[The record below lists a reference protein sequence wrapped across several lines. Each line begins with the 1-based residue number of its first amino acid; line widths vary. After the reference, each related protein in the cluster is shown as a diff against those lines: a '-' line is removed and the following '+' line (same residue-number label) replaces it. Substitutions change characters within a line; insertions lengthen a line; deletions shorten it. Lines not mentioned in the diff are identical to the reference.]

1 MNINNILKRRAIIL
15 DGACGT
21 SLHGMGMPAGVLP
34 ELWCLENPG
43 ILSKLHKNYIDAGS
57 DIIYSATFGANRVK
71 IEDKKVNIVAL
82 NKRLALIAK
91 DAAASSKVLVAGDI
105 SSTGRFV
112 KPFGELD
119 FNEAVDIF
127 KEQVKGLLK
136 AEVDLFVIETMMDI
150 QEARAALLAVR
161 EMSNKFTIV
170 TMSYEKSGRTL
181 NGTDPLSALITLES
195 LGASAVGAN
204 CSSGP
209 VDMKKVIL
217 KMKDYAR
224 VPIVAKPNAGM
235 PKMIANKTVF
245 DMSEDRF
252 AKAGKSLVLS
262 GVSIIGGC
270 CGTEPKH
277 IEALKRELRGL
288 KPCSKS
294 SQKYSALSSATS
306 SVIFNRD
313 SSFISIGEKINP
325 SGKKRLKRAILNK
338 DYSVVRELAREQE
351 SSGVELLDLNVSTL
365 GVNEKEA
372 MLNAISALAVS
383 SKTPLVIDSSDSD
396 VIEAA
401 LRFYPGRA
409 MVNSVSGESRKLKKL
424 LPLVKKYG
432 AMFILLPLTS
442 AGIPKSFKKRKD
454 VIDSLIKIIEN
465 YGIEKES
472 VVVDGIAL
480 AVSAEPEAGSTLLK
494 TVEYLSKKLKMNTVV
509 GLSNISF
516 GLPKRDIIN
525 KTALILAKERGLN
538 MAILDPCKIK
548 NALKSSYAKKLLLA
562 EDRGGKDFIDH
573 FSSHKTKERLNRLEK
588 TQPVSTE
595 NIKSKIFQAIIVG
608 DRELMPELI
617 KAALAKDIIAMDI
630 VNKVM
635 IPAIGEV
642 GESFDRKE
650 CFLPQL
656 ISSAEVVK
664 RGFSILK
671 PYLKKSESKREAL
684 IMIATVKGDI
694 HDIGKNIVSLI
705 MSNHGFEV
713 VDLGKDISAKA
724 MVRKIKR
731 YKPDIVGLSALMTT
745 TMVNMKEVVRLVREE
760 ELKVEFILG
769 GAVVTRDYAKSLKAS
784 YAKDAIEAV
793 RVVRRLL
800 LK

>member
-277 IEALKRELRGL
+277 IEALKREFKEELNINIEI
-288 KPCSKS
+288 KDFICQVIYDYPQMKVKAKS
-294 SQKYSALSSATS
+294 Y
-306 SVIFNRD
+306 
-313 SSFISIGEKINP
+313 
-325 SGKKRLKRAILNK
+325 
-338 DYSVVRELAREQE
+338 Y
-351 SSGVELLDLNVSTL
+351 VEYDETQ
-365 GVNEKEA
+365 
-372 MLNAISALAVS
+372 
-383 SKTPLVIDSSDSD
+383 
-396 VIEAA
+396 
-401 LRFYPGRA
+401 
-409 MVNSVSGESRKLKKL
+409 KLKKL
-424 LPLVKKYG
+424 VHEEIKWVKK
-432 AMFILLPLTS
+432 
-442 AGIPKSFKKRKD
+442 
-454 VIDSLIKIIEN
+454 E
-465 YGIEKES
+465 E
-472 VVVDGIAL
+472 
-480 AVSAEPEAGSTLLK
+480 LLK
-494 TVEYLSKKLKMNTVV
+494 NDMVGADIEIIKK
-509 GLSNISF
+509 I
-516 GLPKRDIIN
+516 
-525 KTALILAKERGLN
+525 
-538 MAILDPCKIK
+538 
-548 NALKSSYAKKLLLA
+548 
-562 EDRGGKDFIDH
+562 
-573 FSSHKTKERLNRLEK
+573 LEK
-588 TQPVSTE
+588 
-595 NIKSKIFQAIIVG
+595 
-608 DRELMPELI
+608 
-617 KAALAKDIIAMDI
+617 
-630 VNKVM
+630 
-635 IPAIGEV
+635 
-642 GESFDRKE
+642 
-650 CFLPQL
+650 
-656 ISSAEVVK
+656 
-664 RGFSILK
+664 
-671 PYLKKSESKREAL
+671 
-684 IMIATVKGDI
+684 
-694 HDIGKNIVSLI
+694 
-705 MSNHGFEV
+705 
-713 VDLGKDISAKA
+713 
-724 MVRKIKR
+724 
-731 YKPDIVGLSALMTT
+731 
-745 TMVNMKEVVRLVREE
+745 
-760 ELKVEFILG
+760 
-769 GAVVTRDYAKSLKAS
+769 
-784 YAKDAIEAV
+784 
-793 RVVRRLL
+793 
-800 LK
+800 